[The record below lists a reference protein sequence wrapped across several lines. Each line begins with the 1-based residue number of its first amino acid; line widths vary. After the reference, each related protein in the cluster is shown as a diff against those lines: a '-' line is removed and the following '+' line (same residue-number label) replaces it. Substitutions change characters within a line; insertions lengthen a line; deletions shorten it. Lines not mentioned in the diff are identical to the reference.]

1 MVRLDTLAVFGTD
14 GRPCARMNIE
24 GQNLSPGYRNISARM
39 LRYPCR
45 LVADQ
50 KGVPV
55 PTVSLWLCFGFPRK
69 YRGREKAYVLGK
81 VGDDLFWCDQLDGM
95 LEIVA
100 VCVPAL
106 EDVQLGVGLGGF
118 FAVLL
123 SSRLTTRE
131 KAEMLRA
138 WGFTMTEQM
147 RKEDK
152 DMRTWEGFGAA
163 FIREKVLEGK
173 KEGKQET
180 SVLYVRNLAAK
191 QGISYDEAMEILGV
205 PRKSRADIHRRLDQD
220 RQMPSGVDRT
230 SL

>member
-1 MVRLDTLAVFGTD
+1 M
-14 GRPCARMNIE
+14 
-24 GQNLSPGYRNISARM
+24 
-39 LRYPCR
+39 
-45 LVADQ
+45 
-50 KGVPV
+50 

-131 KAEMLRA
+131 KEEMLRA
-138 WGFTMTEQM
+138 WGFAMTGQM

-163 FIREKVLEGK
+163 LTREGVLI
-173 KEGKQET
+173 GKQEA
-180 SVLYVRNLAAK
+180 SVLHVRNLAAK
-191 QGISYDEAMEILGV
+191 QGITYDEAMEILGV
-205 PRKSRADIHRRLDQD
+205 PRKSRADIHRRLDQN